1 MRNRKRI
8 SWRHGLATLTLLL
21 TVTAPS
27 HATSMLVSGNAMSG
41 SNTNL
46 TNAITGVALQAV
58 FVAPSAFAATDLA
71 GFDAVWLDG
80 FSKYNWLPGDDLSAK
95 LGTFMAAGGN
105 VFVQNPGFGSEGLGG
120 YPLGAQLAAAFT
132 YPPGHDGIFIVDTTS
147 PLGSNHPIN
156 QGLVDAGLSDWG
168 VSAYGYF
175 TSIGAFTGLTD
186 TGTAGQWITI
196 ASQVGSGYLV
206 YTQQGVSQFLST
218 GSDTAAGGRA
228 QAARFLSNVVT
239 LDAAAPEPSVV
250 SLVLFGLGLTGLLGA
265 KRHARLA
272 SGGAGPGLPV
282 RP

>member
-8 SWRHGLATLTLLL
+8 SWRHGLATLALLL
-21 TVTAPS
+21 TIAAPS
-27 HATSMLVSGNAMSG
+27 HATRMLVSGNAMDG

-58 FVAPSAFAATDLA
+58 FVAPSGFAATDLA

-80 FSKYNWLPGDDLSAK
+80 FSKYHWSSGDDLSAK

-105 VFVQNPGFGSEGLGG
+105 VFVQNPGFGSEELAL
-120 YPLGAQLAAAFT
+120 YPLGAQLAASFT
-132 YPPGHDGIFIVDTTS
+132 YPPGIEGISIVDTTG
-147 PLGSNHPIN
+147 PLGANHAIN
-156 QGLVDAGLSDWG
+156 QGLVDAGLSDWD

-206 YTQQGVSQFLST
+206 YTQQGVSQFLGT
-218 GSDTAAGGRA
+218 GSDTGAGGRD

-239 LDAAAPEPSVV
+239 LSAAAPEPSIV

-265 KRHARLA
+265 KRHERVTPRGAR
-272 SGGAGPGLPV
+272 PGLPV